1 VADKPNEQGDDR
13 VIEECLDQMFN
24 SFFFFLS
31 CFGFKVFK
39 FAGKNKE
46 VAIFV
51 GVDTMIGVHHI
62 PLETRQLLG
71 FTHLVFV
78 FYNATIHVTPSKLL
92 IRLSY
97 YASKHSV
104 CLCNMIF
111 VNEKKSK

>member
-1 VADKPNEQGDDR
+1 VFGSDVQF
-13 VIEECLDQMFN
+13 I
-24 SFFFFLS
+24 FFFLS

-71 FTHLVFV
+71 FTYLVFI
-78 FYNATIHVTPSKLL
+78 FYKAMIHVTPVTPSKLL
-92 IRLSY
+92 IVLVIMHLNIVY
-97 YASKHSV
+97 VYVQHD
-104 CLCNMIF
+104 IH
-111 VNEKKSK
+111 E